1 MELSNYYYLLNIDQ
15 TATTKDIIKSYRNL
29 SRLAKKNNIIK
40 SYYSQIQM
48 AYLVLSNP
56 ESRKQYDIQL
66 QEVQN
71 INNNDL
77 YIDSIDEC
85 EYIEY
90 TNDNKESK
98 ELKEIND
105 TIHKEKEIDK
115 IEELRDK
122 ELKIIYDE
130 L

>member
-56 ESRKQYDIQL
+56 KSRKQYDIQL
-66 QEVQN
+66 REVQN

-90 TNDNKESK
+90 TNDNKENK